1 VTGAVSIIDSC
12 IHQLPAV
19 GKHPGMEV
27 EKSGIRFFVFGGVFS
42 PFYSTPLHF
51 VRLAGLAIPGKC
63 TLYHVCLNMGDGS
76 GLYSQ
81 FYIVEAIIFIRETVF
96 GLSLYK

>member
-1 VTGAVSIIDSC
+1 
-12 IHQLPAV
+12 
-19 GKHPGMEV
+19 MEV
-27 EKSGIRFFVFGGVFS
+27 EKSGMGFFVFGGVFS

-63 TLYHVCLNMGDGS
+63 PLRHVYLKMGDGS

-81 FYIVEAIIFIRETVF
+81 LCIVEAIVFMRKTGF
-96 GLSLYK
+96 GLSLYT